1 MDEHDPRFSTGGFR
15 NLLRPFLSLAK
26 FRSWLSA
33 VALTKYGSIYMWN
46 RPVE

>member
-1 MDEHDPRFSTGGFR
+1 MDEHDPGFSTGGFR

-33 VALTKYGSIYMWN
+33 VALTKYCSIYMWN
-46 RPVE
+46 RPGE